1 MNGLWSLINTRTM
14 SKKLDKLAEEM
25 YGEFGFSTCSKAEQ
39 EEIIE
44 EYRED
49 LYNEVIQNFDYLNG
63 YCLTGDEVQTIVSD
77 IVEFVIYKLNTNT
90 HG

>member
-25 YGEFGFSTCSKAEQ
+25 YGEFGFSTRSKAEQ

-77 IVEFVIYKLNTNT
+77 IVEFTIYKLNTNSR
-90 HG
+90 G